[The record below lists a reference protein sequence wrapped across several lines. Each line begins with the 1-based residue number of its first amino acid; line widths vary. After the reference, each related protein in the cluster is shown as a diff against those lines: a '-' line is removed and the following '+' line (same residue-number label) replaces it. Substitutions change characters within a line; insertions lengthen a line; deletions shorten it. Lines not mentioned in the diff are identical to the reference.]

1 MSGMDSVAAQVA
13 ACPLSGDGEA
23 PVVVACVGLHRHF
36 GPVRAV
42 DGLDLVLRSGEIAA
56 LLGPSGC
63 GKTTLLRLLAGF
75 ERPDAGTSRSAAPSS
90 PAGAA
95 SPRPSGAGSAWSSR
109 TTRSS
114 PTSTSRRTSAT
125 PSAAA
130 PTAARVAEVLD
141 LVGLAGLGD
150 RRPDE
155 LSGGQQQRV
164 ALARALAPTPQ
175 MILLDEPFSNLDAA
189 LRDRVRTEVRDILR
203 AAGVTTLLV
212 THDQEEALSLADT
225 VSVMRDGRVEQTGR
239 PEEVYGSPATR
250 WVGEFLGEIDVL
262 PGEAADGAATCAL
275 GRVPVPRELTGPV
288 EVLVRPESLSLGTHR
303 DHGEHEAVVVDRTF
317 YGHDQLVTVELATAC
332 ACAAAASASPPGIPA
347 TACAS
352 V

>member
-1 MSGMDSVAAQVA
+1 MAASVEVRDLEHAYGANR
-13 ACPLSGDGEA
+13 
-23 PVVVACVGLHRHF
+23 VVRGLGF
-36 GPVRAV
+36 T
-42 DGLDLVLRSGEIAA
+42 LDAGRIGC

-63 GKTTLLRLLAGF
+63 GKTTVLRCLAGF
-75 ERPDAGTSRSAAPSS
+75 EPINGGAIALSGRVVSAPGRLTPPEHRRIGMVFQDYALFPHLDVAANVGYALGRRPDR
-90 PAGAA
+90 
-95 SPRPSGAGSAWSSR
+95 
-109 TTRSS
+109 
-114 PTSTSRRTSAT
+114 
-125 PSAAA
+125 
-130 PTAARVAEVLD
+130 ARVAEVLE
-141 LVGLAGLGD
+141 LVGLGGLGD

-239 PEEVYGSPATR
+239 PEEVYGTPATR

-275 GRVPVPRELTGPV
+275 GRVPVPRDVTGPV
-288 EVLVRPESLSLGTHR
+288 DVLVRPESLSLGTHR
-303 DHGEHEAVVVDRTF
+303 DDGEHEAVVVDRTF
-317 YGHDQLVTVELATAC
+317 YGHDQLVTVELADGLRLRSRSIGFPAWHPGDRLRVGLTGPVTVIPR
-332 ACAAAASASPPGIPA
+332 SP
-347 TACAS
+347 TS
-352 V
+352 